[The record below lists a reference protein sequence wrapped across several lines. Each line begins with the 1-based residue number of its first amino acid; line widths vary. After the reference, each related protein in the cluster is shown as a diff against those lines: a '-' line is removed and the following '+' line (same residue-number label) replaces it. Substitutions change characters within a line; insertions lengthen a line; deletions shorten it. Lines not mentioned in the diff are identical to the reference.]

1 MVESQKVS
9 AVNNEALEFLESDY
23 NENNLYQVEN
33 MSLDET
39 EEKIEWHKRVLE
51 YEGSYVI

>member
-39 EEKIEWHKRVLE
+39 EEKIEWNKRVLE